1 MRRRGPTQEGPP
13 LLNFTETAK
22 EKLDEFAASS
32 DDPTPALKIAIVGRG
47 KNGFQYDIQLIPSND
62 ADDGDETYEID
73 GWTVIIA
80 EKSVPYMDGV
90 TLGFKE
96 TLMGGGFHFENPNP
110 LWLDEVAT
118 RVQGIIDTEVSP
130 VVASHGGTVSLI
142 DVRDG
147 EVIVAFGG
155 GCQGC
160 SAVDVT
166 LKHGVEKMIKE
177 KVPEVTSISDIT
189 DHASGQNPFY

>member
-1 MRRRGPTQEGPP
+1 
-13 LLNFTETAK
+13 LLNFTETAR

-32 DDPTPALKIAIVGRG
+32 DEPSLALKIAIIGRG
-47 KNGFQYDIQLIPSND
+47 ENGFQYDLQLIPSDD
-62 ADDGDETYEID
+62 AEDGDEIFEV
-73 GWTVIIA
+73 GSWTVIIA
-80 EKSVPYMDGV
+80 EKSVPYMDDV

-118 RVQGIIDTEVSP
+118 RVQEIIDTEVSP
-130 VVASHGGTVSLI
+130 TVASHGGTVSLI

-160 SAVDVT
+160 SAVDIT
-166 LKHGVEKMIKE
+166 LKNGVEKIIKE
-177 KVPEVTSISDIT
+177 HIPEIVSISDIT
-189 DHASGQNPFY
+189 DHATGENPFC